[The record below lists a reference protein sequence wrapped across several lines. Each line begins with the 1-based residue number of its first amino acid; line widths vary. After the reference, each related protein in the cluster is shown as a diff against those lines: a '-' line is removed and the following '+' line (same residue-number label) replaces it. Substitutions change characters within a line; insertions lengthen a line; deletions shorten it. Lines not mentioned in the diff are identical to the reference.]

1 MTSGYFHK
9 ESHNQSETKIYL
21 VCSNNDVKLPYK
33 KLRKAVQQILCKRIK
48 QCDWQREFWGQ
59 NSRTRTWLWNCLKSI
74 LSINWVNLRFLWM
87 QTYMQKISITTQ
99 LSWHLIEDLILAF
112 FPFFSGIHSIQGWKA
127 TTKHGATRKR
137 KRSKAKKDLDV
148 PGKLRKYNQVC
159 LNTLIWMDS
168 IIHTDV

>member
-33 KLRKAVQQILCKRIK
+33 KLRKAVLQILCKRIK
-48 QCDWQREFWGQ
+48 QCDWQREFWRQ

-87 QTYMQKISITTQ
+87 QTYMQKISITAQ

-112 FPFFSGIHSIQGWKA
+112 FPLFFRDSLH
-127 TTKHGATRKR
+127 TRLKSHYEAWGYKKKKKIKSKKR
-137 KRSKAKKDLDV
+137 
-148 PGKLRKYNQVC
+148 LRRAWQ
-159 LNTLIWMDS
+159 T
-168 IIHTDV
+168 